1 VGMSVLEPAPV
12 RRRASVV
19 ALAHSA
25 LKTSLDSHFGLTH
38 GENPPTACRHLAAR
52 VVPNAQR
59 THLPT
64 PLLLLPAV
72 A

>member
-1 VGMSVLEPAPV
+1 MGMSAPEPATV

-38 GENPPTACRHLAAR
+38 GENSSENPPTA
-52 VVPNAQR
+52 
-59 THLPT
+59 
-64 PLLLLPAV
+64 
-72 A
+72 